1 MSKNK
6 IKHAKKHSMVKW
18 ASIIPE
24 YADKFVKYHI
34 RNRCIKRWDCNMRYL
49 CDNNSNCTKSC
60 SACNLCNEL
69 CESFVEE
76 ICIKRNES
84 LYSCNGCM
92 EEYQCAFKKEVCLNK
107 KAHEAY
113 LEDLIVSRIGG
124 SISMES
130 MLPMISLGCFNA
142 NKKNNLSEGQ

>member
-1 MSKNK
+1 
-6 IKHAKKHSMVKW
+6 
-18 ASIIPE
+18 
-24 YADKFVKYHI
+24 
-34 RNRCIKRWDCNMRYL
+34 
-49 CDNNSNCTKSC
+49 
-60 SACNLCNEL
+60 
-69 CESFVEE
+69 
-76 ICIKRNES
+76 
-84 LYSCNGCM
+84 M